1 MMPQAFVDDGAWRAP
16 APGFGKSPPDVIE
29 SRFKPFESVRFPVF
43 GLPNRGFSMHAIIET
58 GGKQF
63 RVAPGDVIR
72 VPKLAGDIGSEIEFA
87 KVLAVFGDAGEVLA
101 GTETTDHKITG
112 TITGNDR
119 AKKVLVFKFKRKKQ
133 YKRTIGHRQDYT
145 EVRVGDI
152 VA

>member
-1 MMPQAFVDDGAWRAP
+1 
-16 APGFGKSPPDVIE
+16 
-29 SRFKPFESVRFPVF
+29 
-43 GLPNRGFSMHAIIET
+43 MHAIIET
-58 GGKQF
+58 GGKQY

-72 VPKLAGDIGSEIEFA
+72 VPKLAGDVGSEIEFA

-101 GTETTDHKITG
+101 GTETADHKITG

-119 AKKVLVFKFKRKKQ
+119 AKKILVFKFKRKKQ

-145 EVRVGDI
+145 EVRVSEI